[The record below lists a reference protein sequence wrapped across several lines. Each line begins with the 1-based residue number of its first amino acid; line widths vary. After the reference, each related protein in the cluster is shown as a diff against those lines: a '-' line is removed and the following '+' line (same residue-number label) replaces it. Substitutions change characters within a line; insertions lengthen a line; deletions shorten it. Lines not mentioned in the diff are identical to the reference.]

1 MRNWNRSNYVLKMIS
16 ICWSRNVSFNFKI
29 LYIVEWGLRTVCF
42 LVEKETNDHSKLMDD
57 VSKMS
62 ALAEQTETDLS
73 RANTEGQLIENNLRT
88 LRKRLEKQSTQK
100 IDIEEKILE
109 LLQDQITT
117 DSASNI
123 RGKLLREKQ
132 GQRRNAELNM
142 YTTEYQLSQ
151 VLLELEKWK
160 GQLTKSRE
168 NADRLNVS
176 FLIDVHCSEKY
187 KRLSL
192 V

>member
-1 MRNWNRSNYVLKMIS
+1 MSSPV
-16 ICWSRNVSFNFKI
+16 V
-29 LYIVEWGLRTVCF
+29 
-42 LVEKETNDHSKLMDD
+42 KETNDYSELMSD
-57 VSKMS
+57 VSQMS
-62 ALAEQTETDLS
+62 ALVEQTETDLS

-100 IDIEEKILE
+100 IEIEEKILE

-117 DSASNI
+117 DSAGNI
-123 RGKLLREKQ
+123 SGKLLREIQ

-160 GQLTKSRE
+160 GQLSKSRE

-176 FLIDVHCSEKY
+176 FCFTHDDFFFFHFINHRKSTTLQRIKAP
-187 KRLSL
+187 LSTSK
-192 V
+192 

>member
-1 MRNWNRSNYVLKMIS
+1 
-16 ICWSRNVSFNFKI
+16 
-29 LYIVEWGLRTVCF
+29 
-42 LVEKETNDHSKLMDD
+42 MDD

-62 ALAEQTETDLS
+62 ALVEQTETDLS

-100 IDIEEKILE
+100 IEIEEKILE

-123 RGKLLREKQ
+123 RGKLLREIQ

-142 YTTEYQLSQ
+142 YTTEYQLSK

-160 GQLTKSRE
+160 GQLSRSRE
-168 NADRLNVS
+168 NADRLNVRKICCS
-176 FLIDVHCSEKY
+176 SKFEMTFGFLNLNSRRSTKLLGRKVSD
-187 KRLSL
+187 
-192 V
+192 

>member
-1 MRNWNRSNYVLKMIS
+1 MLIS
-16 ICWSRNVSFNFKI
+16 RFCLVTSSLLFP
-29 LYIVEWGLRTVCF
+29 L
-42 LVEKETNDHSKLMDD
+42 LVEKETNDYSKLMDD

-62 ALAEQTETDLS
+62 ALVEQTETDLS

-88 LRKRLEKQSTQK
+88 MRKKLEKQSTQK
-100 IDIEEKILE
+100 IEIEEKILD

-123 RGKLLREKQ
+123 RGKLLREIQ

-142 YTTEYQLSQ
+142 YTTEYQLSE

-160 GQLTKSRE
+160 GQLSKGRE
-168 NADRLNVS
+168 NADKFKVS
-176 FLIDVHCSEKY
+176 FYEWNVDGFFYFISFFFE
-187 KRLSL
+187 
-192 V
+192 

>member
-1 MRNWNRSNYVLKMIS
+1 MN
-16 ICWSRNVSFNFKI
+16 
-29 LYIVEWGLRTVCF
+29 LYHFHF
-42 LVEKETNDHSKLMDD
+42 LVEKETNDYSKLMND

-62 ALAEQTETDLS
+62 ALVEQTETDLS
-73 RANTEGQLIENNLRT
+73 RSNTEGQLIENNLRT

-100 IDIEEKILE
+100 IEIEEKILE

-123 RGKLLREKQ
+123 RGKLLREIQ
-132 GQRRNAELNM
+132 SQRRNAELNM

-160 GQLTKSRE
+160 GQLLKSKE
-168 NADRLNVS
+168 NAERLNVS
-176 FLIDVHCSEKY
+176 
-187 KRLSL
+187 
-192 V
+192 

>member
-1 MRNWNRSNYVLKMIS
+1 MCID
-16 ICWSRNVSFNFKI
+16 
-29 LYIVEWGLRTVCF
+29 F
-42 LVEKETNDHSKLMDD
+42 LVEKETNDHSKLMND

-62 ALAEQTETDLS
+62 ALVEQTETDLS

-88 LRKRLEKQSTQK
+88 IRKRLEKQSTQK
-100 IDIEEKILE
+100 IELEEQILE
-109 LLQDQITT
+109 ILQDQITT

-123 RGKLLREKQ
+123 RAKLLREIQ

-160 GQLTKSRE
+160 GQLSKNKE
-168 NADRLNVS
+168 NAERLNVGNLTPS
-176 FLIDVHCSEKY
+176 STFFIKFDHK
-187 KRLSL
+187 
-192 V
+192 

>member
-1 MRNWNRSNYVLKMIS
+1 MNDIPF
-16 ICWSRNVSFNFKI
+16 I
-29 LYIVEWGLRTVCF
+29 
-42 LVEKETNDHSKLMDD
+42 LVEKELKDQSKLMEDM
-57 VSKMS
+57 SKMS
-62 ALAEQTETDLS
+62 ALVEQTETDLS
-73 RANTEGQLIENNLRT
+73 RANIEGQLIENDLRT
-88 LRKRLEKQSTQK
+88 IRKRLEKQANQK
-100 IDIEEKILE
+100 IELEEKILE

-123 RGKLLREKQ
+123 RSKSLREVQ

-168 NADRLNVS
+168 NADKLKVCFQQSTLTIAMREIVTQRDFTCQIGRL
-176 FLIDVHCSEKY
+176 
-187 KRLSL
+187 
-192 V
+192 

>member
-1 MRNWNRSNYVLKMIS
+1 M
-16 ICWSRNVSFNFKI
+16 
-29 LYIVEWGLRTVCF
+29 
-42 LVEKETNDHSKLMDD
+42 
-57 VSKMS
+57 SKMS
-62 ALAEQTETDLS
+62 ALVEQTETDLS
-73 RANTEGQLIENNLRT
+73 RANIEGQLIENDLRT
-88 LRKRLEKQSTQK
+88 IRKRLEKQANQK
-100 IDIEEKILE
+100 IELEEKILE

-123 RGKLLREKQ
+123 RSKSLREVQ

-168 NADRLNVS
+168 NADKLKVCFQQSALTMREIVTQRDFTCQIGRL
-176 FLIDVHCSEKY
+176 
-187 KRLSL
+187 
-192 V
+192 